1 MSTNI
6 LPFQKKLRLAF
17 FSFFVSGALIYSSQ
31 NYDLNEKAQRFLVKF
46 LNVPQQ
52 FISQVL
58 SEYREFENQKIA
70 ELEEEILNL
79 QNKIYENELEIRSLE
94 NSRSFNDFNFA
105 LNENS
110 ETFVSSFDQMNFTC
124 CNKHRIYINNPDELE
139 DGIFA
144 VSQGNFVIGKTKIIS
159 ADEMEVR
166 LLSDPDEYISI
177 KTTNGFFCIAKGT
190 GKARQISCLN
200 ESKAVSYTDGDTFFT
215 TGFDGIYP
223 PGLIV
228 GRLKNISSSQT
239 NLFQQNLEIEL
250 FFDPYQSINK
260 KVILHE

>member
-1 MSTNI
+1 MAKEI

-17 FSFFVSGALIYSSQ
+17 FSFIVSGALIYSSQ

-105 LNENS
+105 MNENS
-110 ETFVSSFDQMNFTC
+110 ETFINSFDQINFTC
-124 CNKHRIYINNPDELE
+124 CNKHRVYINNPNNLE
-139 DGIFA
+139 NGIYA
-144 VSQGNFVIGKTKIIS
+144 ISQGNFALGKTKNIS
-159 ADEMEVR
+159 KREMEVR
-166 LLSDPDEYISI
+166 LLSDPEEYISI
-177 KTTNGFFCIAKGT
+177 KNTTGFFCIAKGT
-190 GKARQISCLN
+190 GKGRLISCLN
-200 ESKAVSYTDGDTFFT
+200 ESKAERYQLGDTFFT

-223 PGLIV
+223 PDLIV
-228 GRLKNISSSQT
+228 GRIVNISANQS
-239 NLFQQNLEIEL
+239 NIFQHNIEIEL

-260 KVILHE
+260 KVNIHE

>member
-1 MSTNI
+1 MSSI
-6 LPFQKKLRLAF
+6 PFNRPYIQEQA
-17 FSFFVSGALIYSSQ
+17 
-31 NYDLNEKAQRFLVKF
+31 D
-46 LNVPQQ
+46 Q

-79 QNKIYENELEIRSLE
+79 QNMIYENELEIRSLE

-105 LNENS
+105 LDENS

-159 ADEMEVR
+159 TDEMEVR

-177 KTTNGFFCIAKGT
+177 KTTN
-190 GKARQISCLN
+190 
-200 ESKAVSYTDGDTFFT
+200 
-215 TGFDGIYP
+215 
-223 PGLIV
+223 
-228 GRLKNISSSQT
+228 
-239 NLFQQNLEIEL
+239 
-250 FFDPYQSINK
+250 
-260 KVILHE
+260 

>member
-17 FSFFVSGALIYSSQ
+17 FSFIVSGALIYCSQ

-52 FISQVL
+52 FISKVL

-144 VSQGNFVIGKTKIIS
+144 ISQGNFVIGKTKIIS

-177 KTTNGFFCIAKGT
+177 KTINGFFCIAKGT

>member
-1 MSTNI
+1 M
-6 LPFQKKLRLAF
+6 
-17 FSFFVSGALIYSSQ
+17 
-31 NYDLNEKAQRFLVKF
+31 
-46 LNVPQQ
+46 
-52 FISQVL
+52 
-58 SEYREFENQKIA
+58 
-70 ELEEEILNL
+70 
-79 QNKIYENELEIRSLE
+79 
-94 NSRSFNDFNFA
+94 
-105 LNENS
+105 NENS

>member
-6 LPFQKKLRLAF
+6 LPFQKKLRLTL
-17 FSFFVSGALIYSSQ
+17 FSFVISGALIYASQ
-31 NYDLNEKAQRFLVKF
+31 NYNFNEKAQRFLVKF

-58 SEYREFENQKIA
+58 TEYREFENQKIA
-70 ELEEEILNL
+70 ELEEEILILKN
-79 QNKIYENELEIRSLE
+79 QIYENELEIKSLE
-94 NSRSFNDFNFA
+94 NSRSFNDSNFVINKNA
-105 LNENS
+105 
-110 ETFVSSFDQMNFTC
+110 ETYINSFDQMNFTC
-124 CNKHRIYINNPDELE
+124 CNKHRIYINNPNKLTN
-139 DGIFA
+139 GMFA
-144 VSQGNFVIGKTKIIS
+144 VSQGNFAIGKTKIIS

-166 LLSDPDEYISI
+166 LLSDPSEYISI
-177 KTTNGFFCIAKGT
+177 KTTKGFFCIAKGT
-190 GKARQISCLN
+190 GQGRLISCLN
-200 ESKAVSYTDGDTFFT
+200 ESKAVSYSYGDTFFT

-228 GRLKNISSSQT
+228 GRLENISSSQI
-239 NLFQQNLEIEL
+239 NIFQQNLEIEL